1 MSCSIPPCHNAGM
14 EDITICWIGETP
26 TDSWGQLAAFTKDGS
41 IVGQATYK
49 RWEQKPELTYL
60 SGFFVDNEY
69 RKHGIASD
77 MMHKIFERLGRNRP
91 YMVNLSG
98 NLDRLFMETIAAE
111 EDAPKL
117 FEMLD
122 DRSYKPMN

>member
-1 MSCSIPPCHNAGM
+1 MLPCHNSSL
-14 EDITICWIGETP
+14 EDITIRWVGETP

-49 RWEQKPELTYL
+49 RWEHKPEFTYL
-60 SGFFVDNEY
+60 SGFFVDNAY
-69 RKHGIASD
+69 RKHGLASD

-91 YMVNLSG
+91 YMVTLSG
-98 NLDRLFMETIAAE
+98 NLDRHFMEAIAAE
-111 EDAPKL
+111 NGAPKL
-117 FEMLD
+117 FEMLE